1 MSDQILSPEEARAK
15 RDQLM
20 QEGYC
25 VVPGLLEGEDLQRTQ
40 DFTNQFLDSHPVP
53 HRFRFQGSDFP
64 IINEQAV
71 NNILSG
77 KTQLGEDLERRPHFS
92 PIADKLLE
100 HPGLTQ
106 ACAELGLENM
116 SHHNSVL
123 ILSKPPQGPALYWHQ
138 DNMEWNHPKSGLP
151 WPSKVFL
158 SFYTVDTT
166 PHNGC
171 LRVIPGTHLRRIE
184 LHDLLPDAHGMELQD
199 DKTTAAHKAFT
210 DHPDAE
216 DVAVSAGDLVIA
228 DGRVLHGA
236 HPNNSDQ
243 RRPLLLQWWD
253 VFPFPTVPTWW
264 DDELP
269 AELGVE
275 LQDEYEGTRNPT
287 EFLKTG
293 VS

>member
-1 MSDQILSPEEARAK
+1 MSDRILSAEEAHRK

-25 VVPGLLEGEDLQRTQ
+25 VVPGVLNAEALQRAQ
-40 DFTNQFLDSHPVP
+40 NFTDEFLDTHPVP

-64 IINEQAV
+64 IINAQAV

-77 KTQLGEDLERRPHFS
+77 KTQLSDDLQRRPHFS
-92 PIADKLLE
+92 PVADELLE
-100 HPGLTQ
+100 HPGQAQ

-116 SHHNSVL
+116 SHGNAFL
-123 ILSKPPQGPALYWHQ
+123 ILSKPAHGPALYWHQ

-151 WPSKVFL
+151 WPSKIFL
-158 SFYTVDTT
+158 SYYMVDTT

-171 LRVIPGTHLRRIE
+171 LRVIPGTHVRRIE

-199 DKTTAAHKAFT
+199 VSTTEVHKAFT
-210 DHPDAE
+210 EHSDAV
-216 DVAVSAGDLVIA
+216 DVAVAAGDLVIA

-236 HPNNSDQ
+236 YANNSEA

-264 DDELP
+264 EDELP
-269 AELGVE
+269 AELSME
-275 LQDEYEGTRNPT
+275 PEAEYVSTRKPT
-287 EFLKTG
+287 AFLKA
-293 VS
+293 